1 MSDLDDRPAAT
12 DEPGPQ
18 PPQTEQL
25 LRRLIDIVENA
36 RSMPMSSSVMV
47 SRDELLDILDDAVAR
62 LPDELRAAR
71 WLLKERDEFMAATRR
86 DADELI
92 AEAKTR
98 VGRMVERT
106 EVVKAADQR
115 ARRIVEEAEAEGR
128 RLRREAEDF
137 CDQKLASFEVVL
149 ERVSRTVAA
158 GRHRLAATVEQ
169 SELAPPV
176 DSDDNGFFDAE
187 SD

>member
-1 MSDLDDRPAAT
+1 
-12 DEPGPQ
+12 
-18 PPQTEQL
+18 
-25 LRRLIDIVENA
+25 
-36 RSMPMSSSVMV
+36 MSSSVMV
-47 SRDELLDILDDAVAR
+47 SRDELLDLLDEAVSR
-62 LPDELRAAR
+62 LPDELRSAR

-86 DADELI
+86 DAEELI

-115 ARRIVEEAEAEGR
+115 ARHIVEEAEADSR
-128 RLRREAEDF
+128 RLKREAEDF

-149 ERVSRTVAA
+149 ERVTRTVAA

-169 SELAPPV
+169 SELAPTIER
-176 DSDDNGFFDAE
+176 DNGFFDQE
-187 SD
+187 ND

>member
-1 MSDLDDRPAAT
+1 MSDVDDRPSASDPA
-12 DEPGPQ
+12 PQ

-47 SRDELLDILDDAVAR
+47 SRDELLDLLDEAVSR
-62 LPDELRAAR
+62 LPDELRSAR

-86 DADELI
+86 DAEELI

-115 ARRIVEEAEAEGR
+115 ARHIVEEAEADSR
-128 RLRREAEDF
+128 RLKREAEDF

-149 ERVSRTVAA
+149 ERVTRTVAA

-169 SELAPPV
+169 SELAPTIER
-176 DSDDNGFFDAE
+176 DNGFFDQE
-187 SD
+187 ND

>member
-1 MSDLDDRPAAT
+1 MSDLDERPATPDPA
-12 DEPGPQ
+12 PQ

-47 SRDELLDILDDAVAR
+47 SRDELLDLLDEAVAR
-62 LPDELRAAR
+62 LPDELRSAR
-71 WLLKERDEFMAATRR
+71 WLLKEREEFMAATRR

-115 ARRIVEEAEAEGR
+115 ARRIVEEAEADSR

-149 ERVSRTVAA
+149 ERVTRTVAA

-169 SELAPPV
+169 SELSPSV
-176 DSDDNGFFDAE
+176 ERDNGFFDQE
-187 SD
+187 TD